1 MRELVNTAQSKAW
14 NGDEG
19 RHWSDHHDRW
29 NAVNEGFNEPLLAA
43 AGIGPEDRVLDVGCG
58 AGQTT
63 RLAARTAARGSVLGL
78 DLSGPMLDR
87 ARRVAAQE
95 NLDNIGFE
103 QGDAQVHPLS
113 EASFDVAVSRF
124 GIMFFA
130 DPVAA
135 FGNVARALRP
145 GGRLAF
151 VCMADPARSEWSAVY
166 GRVSAALPAGASPSV
181 ASPSGDSDG
190 PGMFS
195 LADPLV
201 VREVLTKA
209 GFDDVRTEAVDA
221 LGNFGRDVD
230 DAAEHLLGSGPGR
243 HLVEVQEAAAGG
255 DAEQRVRAALRS
267 TLAPY
272 ERETGVRLRTGAWL
286 VTAVRR

>member
-1 MRELVNTAQSKAW
+1 MHELVNTAQSQAW

-29 NAVNEGFNEPLLAA
+29 NAVNEGFDEPLLAA

-58 AGQTT
+58 TGQTT
-63 RLAARTAARGSVLGL
+63 RLAARTAARGSALGL

-87 ARRVAAQE
+87 ARGLAAE
-95 NLDNIGFE
+95 EGLGNIGFE
-103 QGDAQVHPLS
+103 QGDAQVHPLPG
-113 EASFDVAVSRF
+113 AAFDVALSRF

-130 DPVAA
+130 DPAAA
-135 FGNVARALRP
+135 FGNIARALRP

-151 VCMADPARSEWSAVY
+151 VCVADPARCEWAQVY
-166 GRVSAALPAGASPSV
+166 GAASAALPSPPQASGAS
-181 ASPSGDSDG
+181 AG

-195 LADPLV
+195 LADPVV

-209 GFDDVRTEAVDA
+209 GFDGVRTEAVDA
-221 LGNFGRDVD
+221 LGNFGRDAD
-230 DAAEHLLGSGPGR
+230 AAAEHLLGSGPGR
-243 HLVEVQEAAAGG
+243 HLVELLGSAGDG
-255 DAEQRVRAALRS
+255 DGASRVRAALS
-267 TLAPY
+267 AALTPY
-272 ERETGVRLRTGAWL
+272 EQEPGVLMRTGAWL